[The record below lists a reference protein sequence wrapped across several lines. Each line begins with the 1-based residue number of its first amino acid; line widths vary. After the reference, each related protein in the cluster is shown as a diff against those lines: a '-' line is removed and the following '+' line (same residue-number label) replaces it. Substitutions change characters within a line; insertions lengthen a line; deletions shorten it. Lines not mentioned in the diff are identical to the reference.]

1 MTDARKEWLQKYQRD
16 ICIDHT
22 KKTIGFKEFVDKELI
37 HFSVADNHRSI
48 PHLIDGLKPG

>member
-37 HFSVADNHRSI
+37 HFSIADNHRSI